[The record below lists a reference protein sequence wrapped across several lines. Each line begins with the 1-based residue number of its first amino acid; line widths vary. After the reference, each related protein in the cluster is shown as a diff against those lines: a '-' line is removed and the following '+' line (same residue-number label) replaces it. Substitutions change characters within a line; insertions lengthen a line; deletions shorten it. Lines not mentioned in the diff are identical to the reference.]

1 MRVIQRLCLLL
12 PVRNEFMEILSKQL
26 TRSAT
31 SATRQGVTVVTL
43 AAAHFANDAVQSA
56 IVALYPVIRMEFGL
70 SFTKIGLLAFI
81 YQVLSSVCQ
90 PLIGWLADRYRHAGL
105 LIIGMLITFVGVV
118 ALSFAPNYV
127 LVVTAVALAGIG
139 SAAFHPESSR
149 LVRLNYGVR
158 KGLFQAIYQVG
169 GNLGTAA
176 APLFVA
182 GVVLVYGRH
191 GVAWLAAPVFFVM
204 LFLVVVLDLHRRRG
218 VGTSAQPAFPRVQ
231 AGTQRA
237 SLANGLSSKRRRALF
252 VLLMIVCVKYI
263 YMASLNAYYVFY
275 LMQRFHL
282 SLGTAQVHLTGFLLA
297 LGVGTLA
304 GGLISDRFGR
314 CNMIVMSMLATCPLS
329 IALPYA
335 GIEGT
340 TVLTIL
346 IGLSIASTFSSIVVY
361 AQDLYPARAG
371 LISGI
376 FFGLAAG
383 VAGTAAAVIGAGSDS
398 FGVVAVFHVCSFLPC
413 LGLVAR
419 LLPKDL
425 TGKMVQPRA

>member
-1 MRVIQRLCLLL
+1 MGISS
-12 PVRNEFMEILSKQL
+12 NQL
-26 TRSAT
+26 IRPAT
-31 SATRQGVTVVTL
+31 SPIRQGMTVLTL
-43 AAAHFANDAVQSA
+43 GAAHFANDAVQSTV
-56 IVALYPVIRMEFGL
+56 VALYPVVRAEFGL

-81 YQVLSSVCQ
+81 YQVLSSLCQ

-105 LIIGMLITFVGVV
+105 LIIGMLITLLGVI
-118 ALSFAPNYV
+118 ALGFAPSFE
-127 LVVTAVALAGIG
+127 LVIAAVALAGIG

-149 LVRLNYGVR
+149 LVRLNYGIR

-182 GVVLVYGRH
+182 GVVLVYGRPS
-191 GVAWLAAPVFFVM
+191 VAWLAAPVLLVM
-204 LFLVVVLDLHRRRG
+204 LALVGVLDLHRYGAGAPARAVFARTQVG
-218 VGTSAQPAFPRVQ
+218 V
-231 AGTQRA
+231 QRA
-237 SLANGLSSKRRRALF
+237 SPANELPSKRRRALF
-252 VLLMIVCVKYI
+252 VLVTIVCVKYI

-275 LMQRFHL
+275 LMQRF
-282 SLGTAQVHLTGFLLA
+282 SLPLAAAQVHLTGFLLA
-297 LGVGTLA
+297 LGVGTLV
-304 GGLISDRFGR
+304 GGVIGDRFGR
-314 CNMIVMSMLATCPLS
+314 RNMIVMSMLATCPLS

-346 IGLSIASTFSSIVVY
+346 IGLTIASTFSSIVVY

-383 VAGTAAAVIGAGSDS
+383 VAGTAAAAIGIGSDS
-398 FGVVAVFHVCSFLPC
+398 FGVAAVFHVCSFLPC
-413 LGLVAR
+413 LGLVAW
-419 LLPKDL
+419 LLPKDPIEKAV
-425 TGKMVQPRA
+425 TSGA